1 MNFTNN
7 LKKYSAQTYVLILLL
22 TGITLFLTA
31 CSKGDEKIDYYSPT
45 GPLAATI
52 DQNKVTVGTPLMLTF
67 TGIADSIFF
76 YSGKEGH
83 KYEYRNRSEN
93 EDVEITLSFTSTIRY
108 GYQEN
113 TIQLLLSTDFIGDDF
128 SPEAVNAATWQDITH
143 LSTWAT
149 TWPDKT
155 PSGPIDLTPFHVTN
169 KPIFIAFRF
178 LGQGGTTQR
187 DWGIENYYIRES
199 SPTTGIDNE
208 LINVVTADWTSVA
221 MLNPDP
227 TRNWRMRT
235 PTELHI
241 SGGNA
246 TFPDQDAWAIS
257 KPIYVNKISPD
268 KPEVI
273 KTRHQLMFKNYRF
286 VYDEPGS
293 YRPAVVGKSGQ
304 DEVVSEFD
312 VLVE

>member
-1 MNFTNN
+1 MKFTNN
-7 LKKYSAQTYVLILLL
+7 IKKYSVQIYLMLLL
-22 TGITLFLTA
+22 VGITLFLTA
-31 CSKGDEKIDYYSPT
+31 CAKEHEDMDYYKPS
-45 GPLAATI
+45 GPLVATL
-52 DQNKVTVGTPLMLTF
+52 DQSKVTAGTPLMLSF
-67 TGIADSIFF
+67 TGTADSIFF

-93 EDVEITLSFTSTIRY
+93 EDIEITLSFTSTIRY

-155 PSGPIDLTPFHVTN
+155 PSGSIDLTPFHVTG

-199 SPTTGIDNE
+199 SPTAGVDNE

-227 TRNWRMRT
+227 ARNWRMRN

-246 TFPDQDAWAIS
+246 SFPDQDAWAIS
-257 KPIYVNKISPD
+257 KPIYVSRVSPD
-268 KPEVI
+268 RPEVI
-273 KTRHQLMFKNYRF
+273 KTKHQLMFKNYRF
-286 VYDEPGS
+286 VYDEPGA
-293 YRPAVVGKSGQ
+293 YKPTVVGKSGQ
-304 DEVVSEFD
+304 EEFVSELD
-312 VLVE
+312 VVVE